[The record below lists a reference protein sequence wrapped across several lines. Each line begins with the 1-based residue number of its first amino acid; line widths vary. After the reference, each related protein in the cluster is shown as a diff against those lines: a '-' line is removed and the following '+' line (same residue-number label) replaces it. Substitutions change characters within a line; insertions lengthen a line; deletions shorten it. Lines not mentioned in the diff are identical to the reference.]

1 MADFLLFL
9 GALLMGVAI
18 GMIIGM
24 IVFDRK

>member
-1 MADFLLFL
+1 MADFILFL

-24 IVFDRK
+24 IVFDKK